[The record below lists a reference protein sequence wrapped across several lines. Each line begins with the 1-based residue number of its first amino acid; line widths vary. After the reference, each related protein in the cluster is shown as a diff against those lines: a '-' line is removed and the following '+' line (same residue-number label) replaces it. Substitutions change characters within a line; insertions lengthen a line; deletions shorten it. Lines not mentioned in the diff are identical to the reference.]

1 MSLLL
6 LGKHN
11 VSIIQS
17 SRHSLS
23 LIIGKL
29 QQRLPSP
36 LHSLHNCSASKQ
48 HPRLCAT
55 ARSAAPADAEGLHMQ
70 DLDEKAVDLV
80 RQIHGTNRKAVF
92 YVAGGGVQVSFV
104 LLRHPSAFIVSL
116 QKHLMHFCIA
126 LREL

>member
-29 QQRLPSP
+29 QQKLPSP
-36 LHSLHNCSASKQ
+36 LHPLHNCSASKQ
-48 HPRLCAT
+48 HPRLCTT
-55 ARSAAPADAEGLHMQ
+55 AAISAAPADAEGLHMQ

-92 YVAGGGVQVSFV
+92 YVAGGGVQVSFMQ
-104 LLRHPSAFIVSL
+104 LRQPAALILSL
-116 QKHLMHFCIA
+116 QRDPMHVCIA
-126 LREL
+126 LR

>member
-17 SRHSLS
+17 SRQSLS

-29 QQRLPSP
+29 QQKLPSP
-36 LHSLHNCSASKQ
+36 LHPLHNCSASRQ

-55 ARSAAPADAEGLHMQ
+55 AGSAAPVNAEGLHMQ
-70 DLDEKAVDLV
+70 DLDERAVHLV

-104 LLRHPSAFIVSL
+104 QLRH
-116 QKHLMHFCIA
+116 Q
-126 LREL
+126 